1 MAGQTTTGRGQ
12 AAVPVGGG
20 SPGVD
25 LARVTVTAP
34 HRRAEMALP
43 AGVPVA
49 DLLPSILRH
58 CGEALADSGEAHGGW
73 VLRRIDGAPLETAG
87 TLGAQIRDGDILHL
101 VPAHAE
107 WPEPDYDDLADAI
120 AATSRRHAP
129 PWSGHSTLNFGLA
142 VVAAVLAVGLY
153 PMLSYGPGKP
163 VAGAV
168 ALGVALLL
176 TLVGIVLARALADAR
191 SGGLVAAYALPYAF
205 VGGLLVLPAAGSAP
219 RVSAAH
225 ILVAAATL
233 LLFSVLGYYGAAS
246 LGRIFVAGGMAGLFA
261 VIGALAGLRWS
272 AAGAAA
278 VLVAILVAAVAGFPL
293 LAMRIAKLPQPRV
306 PQDPADLAAAALPAR
321 KDMFIAVVRT
331 DEVLTGLLIGAA
343 VLHVACAAVI
353 LGGGGPAGLVLV
365 GVVAVVNLLRAR
377 LFATL
382 RHRLPL
388 LIAGLA
394 AAGILAIGVL
404 ARLAPEQRLLV
415 GGVVVPLLACLVLAA
430 AVSYSRRPPSPYL
443 GRAAEILD
451 VVLVLAVVPT
461 AAAVLGLFGW
471 IRGLGG

>member
-1 MAGQTTTGRGQ
+1 
-12 AAVPVGGG
+12 
-20 SPGVD
+20 
-25 LARVTVTAP
+25 ARVTVTAP

-58 CGEALADSGEAHGGW
+58 CGEALAASATAHDGW
-73 VLRRIDGAPLETAG
+73 VPRRIDGAPLETAG
-87 TLGAQIRDGDILHL
+87 TLGAQVRDGDILHL

-246 LGRIFVAGGMAGLFA
+246 LGRIFVAGG
-261 VIGALAGLRWS
+261 
-272 AAGAAA
+272 
-278 VLVAILVAAVAGFPL
+278 
-293 LAMRIAKLPQPRV
+293 
-306 PQDPADLAAAALPAR
+306 
-321 KDMFIAVVRT
+321 
-331 DEVLTGLLIGAA
+331 
-343 VLHVACAAVI
+343 
-353 LGGGGPAGLVLV
+353 PAGLVLV

-430 AVSYSRRPPSPYL
+430 AVSYSRRPP
-443 GRAAEILD
+443 
-451 VVLVLAVVPT
+451 
-461 AAAVLGLFGW
+461 
-471 IRGLGG
+471 